1 MNTLEILSMKIP
13 PIGYVVI
20 AGVSLFLATRMIPV
34 TSSTSIC
41 EAAINMEKISC
52 GEEIIL
58 APPGGL
64 SRRDKQAG
72 FAAIKQKDYSQ
83 GIDSLQRDWDITK
96 DPETL
101 IALSNA
107 KLAQNPA
114 AKIKTIA
121 VVVPSSKT
129 PIFVAANILKGVAE
143 AQREWNQSNHEW
155 TLKVVIADDSNDP
168 VEGKKIANELVKNPD
183 ILAVLGHYSS
193 NVTVNVQDVYQQT
206 KTVLLSP
213 TSTADD
219 LTSMDSNNFFF
230 RVVSSNQVSTNNMAK
245 YWAKKYDKFALFYT
259 PNKKFSESLR
269 KAFSSQI
276 SPGSLVKE
284 FDLTNPSNATQ
295 EIAVAKAAG
304 AKAIIL
310 FPDAYTD
317 PIERDRVLSI
327 VKANQGQLPILADS
341 MLQDAYL
348 FQVNPQWLK
357 NLVISVP
364 IHPSDRLHIDEGK
377 LRQSPNWWGDKSQL
391 HERIINSYDA
401 MQVLQFALD
410 RANDRETIQK
420 IISDPSFNV
429 RGITGKISFK
439 GSNRAEEINSL
450 ITPNCDLKKCEGFK
464 AAF

>member
-1 MNTLEILSMKIP
+1 MKIP

-20 AGVSLFLATRMIPV
+20 AGISFYLVTRMIPAD
-34 TSSTSIC
+34 SSTSIC
-41 EAAINMEKISC
+41 EAAINMEHISC
-52 GEEIIL
+52 GDKIIL
-58 APPGGL
+58 TPPGGL

-72 FAAIKQKDYSQ
+72 FAAIKQKDYAQ
-83 GIDSLQRDWDITK
+83 GIDSLQKDWETFK

-101 IALSNA
+101 IVLSNA

-121 VVVPSSKT
+121 VVVPSSQT
-129 PIFVAANILKGVAE
+129 PVFVATNILKGVAE

-155 TLKVVIADDSNDP
+155 KLKVVIADDSNDP
-168 VEGKKIANELVKNPD
+168 VEGKKIANELVKHPD

-193 NVTVNVQDVYQQT
+193 NVTVNVKDVYQQA
-206 KTVLLSP
+206 KIVLLSP

-219 LTSMDSNNFFF
+219 LTSTDASNFFF
-230 RVVSSNQVSTNNMAK
+230 RVVSSNQINANNMAK
-245 YWAKKYDKFALFYT
+245 NWAKKYDKFVLFYT

-269 KAFSSQI
+269 KAFLSQI
-276 SPGSLVKE
+276 SPSGIVKE
-284 FDLTNPSNATQ
+284 FDLTNPSNAAQ

-304 AKAIIL
+304 AKAIVL

-391 HERIINSYDA
+391 QERIINSYDA
-401 MQVLQFALD
+401 MQVLQSALD
-410 RANDRETIQK
+410 QANDRETIQK
-420 IISDPSFNV
+420 VISDPSFNV

>member
-1 MNTLEILSMKIP
+1 MKLP

-20 AGVSLFLATRMIPV
+20 AGVSLFLVTRFIPV
-34 TSSTSIC
+34 ASSTTIC
-41 EAAINMEKISC
+41 EAAINMDRISC
-52 GEEIIL
+52 GDKIIL

-64 SRRDKQAG
+64 PRRDKQAG
-72 FAAIKQKDYSQ
+72 FAAIKQKDYAQ
-83 GIDSLQRDWDITK
+83 GIDFLQKDWDLTK

-101 IALSNA
+101 IALNNA
-107 KLAQNPA
+107 KLTKSSA

-121 VVVPSSKT
+121 VVVPVSQT
-129 PIFVAANILKGVAE
+129 PVFVATNILKGVAE
-143 AQREWNQSNHEW
+143 AQREWNETNDDW
-155 TLKVVIADDSNDP
+155 KLRVIVADDSNDP
-168 VEGKKIANELVKNPD
+168 NEARKIANELVKYPD
-183 ILAVLGHYSS
+183 VLAVLGHYSS
-193 NVTVNVQDVYQQT
+193 NVTVNVKDIYQQA
-206 KTVLLSP
+206 KIVLLSP

-219 LTSMDSNNFFF
+219 LTSMDINNFFF
-230 RVVSSNQVSTNNMAK
+230 RVVSSNQVSTSDMVKN
-245 YWAKKYDKFALFYT
+245 WAKKHDKFALFYT

-269 KAFSSQI
+269 KAFLSQI
-276 SPGSLVKE
+276 SPNSIVKE
-284 FDLTNPSNATQ
+284 FDLTNPSNANQ
-295 EIAVAKAAG
+295 EVAIAKAAG
-304 AKAIIL
+304 AKAIVL

-341 MLQDAYL
+341 MLQDFYL

-377 LRQSPNWWGDKSQL
+377 LNQSPNWWGDKSQL
-391 HERIINSYDA
+391 QERIINSYDA
-401 MQVLQFALD
+401 MQVFQSALD
-410 RANDRETIQK
+410 KANDREIFQK
-420 IISDPSFNV
+420 VISDPSFNV

-439 GSNRAEEINSL
+439 GSNRAEKINSL

>member
-1 MNTLEILSMKIP
+1 MKVP

-20 AGVSLFLATRMIPV
+20 AGVSLFLVTKMIPAA
-34 TSSTSIC
+34 SSASIC
-41 EAAINMEKISC
+41 EVVINIEKISC
-52 GEEIIL
+52 GEKILL

-72 FAAIKQKDYSQ
+72 FAAIQQKDYTQ
-83 GIDSLQRDWDITK
+83 GIDLLQKDWDLTK

-101 IALSNA
+101 IALNNA
-107 KLAQNPA
+107 KLIKSSA

-121 VVVPSSKT
+121 VVVPISQT
-129 PIFVAANILKGVAE
+129 PVFVATSILKGVAE

-155 TLKVVIADDSNDP
+155 KLKVVITDDSNDP
-168 VEGKKIANELVKNPD
+168 VEGKKMANELVKYPD

-193 NVTVNVQDVYQQT
+193 NVTVNVKDIYQQA
-206 KTVLLSP
+206 KTILLSP
-213 TSTADD
+213 TSTAND
-219 LTSMDSNNFFF
+219 LTSTDANNFFF
-230 RVVSSNQVSTNNMAK
+230 RVVSSNQVSTNDMSRK
-245 YWAKKYDKFALFYT
+245 WAKKYDKFALFYT

-276 SPGSLVKE
+276 SPGSIVKE
-284 FDLTNPSNATQ
+284 FDLTNPSNAAQ

-304 AKAIIL
+304 AKAIVL

-327 VKANQGQLPILADS
+327 IKANQGQLPILADS

-348 FQVNPQWLK
+348 FQVNPQGLK

-377 LRQSPNWWGDKSQL
+377 LSKSPNWWGDKSQL
-391 HERIINSYDA
+391 HERVINSYDA
-401 MQVLQFALD
+401 MQVLQSALD
-410 RANDRETIQK
+410 LANDREAIQK
-420 IISDPSFNV
+420 VISNPSFNV

-450 ITPNCDLKKCEGFK
+450 ITPNCDLRKCEGFK

>member
-1 MNTLEILSMKIP
+1 MKIP

-20 AGVSLFLATRMIPV
+20 AGVSLFLVTRFIPV
-34 TSSTSIC
+34 ASPIPIC
-41 EAAINMEKISC
+41 EAAINLDRISC
-52 GEEIIL
+52 GDKIIL

-72 FAAIKQKDYSQ
+72 FAAIKQKDYAQ
-83 GIDSLQRDWDITK
+83 GIDSLQKDWDLTK

-101 IALSNA
+101 IALNNA
-107 KLAQNPA
+107 KLTKSPA

-121 VVVPSSKT
+121 VVVPVSQT
-129 PIFVAANILKGVAE
+129 PVFVATNILKGVAE

-155 TLKVVIADDSNDP
+155 KLNIVIADDSNDP
-168 VEGKKIANELVKNPD
+168 IEGKKIANELVKHPD
-183 ILAVLGHYSS
+183 VLAVLGHYSS
-193 NVTVNVQDVYQQT
+193 NVTVNVKDVYQQA

-219 LTSMDSNNFFF
+219 LTSIDTNNFFF
-230 RVVSSNQVSTNNMAK
+230 RVVSSNQISTNNMAK
-245 YWAKKYDKFALFYT
+245 NWAKKYDKFALFYT

-276 SPGSLVKE
+276 SPNSIVKE
-284 FDLTNPSNATQ
+284 FDLTNPSNAAQ

-377 LRQSPNWWGDKSQL
+377 LSQSPNWWGDKSQL
-391 HERIINSYDA
+391 QERIINSYDA
-401 MQVLQFALD
+401 AQVLLSAINNSED
-410 RANDRETIQK
+410 RSTVQTV
-420 IISDPSFNV
+420 ISTPGFNV

-464 AAF
+464 SAF